1 MIKINKITGM
11 NLIFS
16 LIFMLLMS
24 SCVSRQKPVP
34 LKGELPAAPKYSGA
48 PLKLEKGEVSP
59 LFLVI
64 PASDGKAQVAAL
76 KTLKKEL
83 SLLDVKQEKEI
94 AALKAKIAS
103 LELIVIDFESVRN
116 TTEQI
121 KKNMKS
127 AGYQISSGYT
137 PGRNKTAEYL
147 EKLKSKNIPLRDK
160 NVNPEDY
167 SLNNVLN
174 DISDAAVEYDYNF
187 KGADRAAIDRLVVV
201 GLIERK
207 EVYDTN
213 NYGGDVKYQ
222 VEVYDS
228 KSTRRIGAVEVCGRG
243 IKELNSPLTE
253 VKLNSERK
261 NLKSLYEEATDQ
273 IPANLMKM
281 KEFKKLLLE
290 PSQDTTTKK

>member
-1 MIKINKITGM
+1 M

-24 SCVSRQKPVP
+24 ACVSRQKPVP
-34 LKGELPAAPKYSGA
+34 LKGELPAIPKYSGA
-48 PLKLEKGEVSP
+48 PLKLEKGETSP

-64 PASDGKAQVAAL
+64 PANDGKVQIAAM

-83 SLLDVKQEKEI
+83 SLFDVKQEKEI
-94 AALKAKIAS
+94 ALQKAKIAS
-103 LELIVIDFESVRN
+103 LELVLIDIEIARN

-127 AGYQISSGYT
+127 AGYQIATGYI

-147 EKLKSKNIPLRDK
+147 QQLKSKNITLRDK

-174 DISDAAVEYDYNF
+174 DISDATVEYDYNF
-187 KGADRAAIDRLVVV
+187 KGAERATIDRLVVV
-201 GLIERK
+201 GLVERK
-207 EVYDTN
+207 EIYDTN
-213 NYGGDVKYQ
+213 NYGGDVKFQ

-228 KSTRRIGAVEVCGRG
+228 KNTKRIGVVEVCGRG
-243 IKELNSPLTE
+243 IKELSPPLTDA
-253 VKLNSERK
+253 KLNSERK

-281 KEFKKLLLE
+281 KEFKQLLLE
-290 PSQDTTTKK
+290 PSQDKTTKK

>member
-1 MIKINKITGM
+1 M

-24 SCVSRQKPVP
+24 ACVSRQKPVP
-34 LKGELPAAPKYSGA
+34 LKGELPAIPKYSGA
-48 PLKLEKGEVSP
+48 PLKLEKGETSP

-64 PASDGKAQVAAL
+64 PANDGKVQIAAM

-83 SLLDVKQEKEI
+83 SLFDVKQEKEI
-94 AALKAKIAS
+94 ALQKAKIAS
-103 LELIVIDFESVRN
+103 LELVLIDIEIARN

-127 AGYQISSGYT
+127 AGYQIATGYI

-147 EKLKSKNIPLRDK
+147 QQLKSKNITLRDK

-174 DISDAAVEYDYNF
+174 DISDATVEYDYNF
-187 KGADRAAIDRLVVV
+187 KGSERATIDRLVVV
-201 GLIERK
+201 GLVERK
-207 EVYDTN
+207 EIYDTN
-213 NYGGDVKYQ
+213 NYGGDVKFQ

-228 KSTRRIGAVEVCGRG
+228 KNTKRIGVVEVCGRG
-243 IKELNSPLTE
+243 IKELSPPLTDA
-253 VKLNSERK
+253 KLNSERK

-281 KEFKKLLLE
+281 KEFKQLLLE
-290 PSQDTTTKK
+290 PSQDKTTKK